1 MKRIRSIGLW
11 LVVALVAG
19 GGTATMAAASTYG
32 VNAWG
37 ENEYGQLGH
46 GGGHSTVP
54 LQLSAP
60 TEVTAVS
67 AGEEFSLA
75 LEGGTVKAWG
85 DNDSGQLGVGSFSG
99 PEKCGTSN
107 CSKTPMT
114 VHELSGVTAISAGYN
129 YGLALRG
136 GGTVKAWGE
145 NRYGEL
151 GDNSETSSDVPVE
164 VSGLNKVTAIS
175 AGEYHSLAL
184 LEDHEVE
191 AWGFNEFGQLGD
203 GTFEGPEKCSGYA
216 CSKIPVKVSGLTE
229 VSAVSAGISHSLAL
243 LKDGKVVAWGENRFG
258 ELGGG
263 TENSDV
269 PVEVPGLSNVIA
281 ISAGGDFSLA
291 LLENGTVM
299 AWGDNETGELGDGNA
314 TGPEKC
320 SGVPC
325 SRTPV
330 EVKGLSKI
338 TAISAGF
345 SDSLALRENGTVVAW
360 GWNEYGQLGDGSANG
375 PEKCGTE
382 ACSRAPVAVS
392 RLVRDVAGVS
402 AGAFASLADGPP
414 GPIVSSV
421 SPDTGSPAGGTP
433 VTITGL
439 NFTGVTGVEFGGT
452 PATIVEVKAPTTIVV
467 ESPAGSGSVHI
478 TVTTSSGTI
487 ATSEENSASRFRY
500 VTTAGPEYGRCVK
513 VAPGLGEYAGAACEV
528 KEAGGSYEWKA
539 GVTKAHFTLAGA
551 GATFETNTKVKLV
564 CKASS
569 GAGEYTSA
577 KEVGNTTIK
586 FTECEYEGAK
596 CTSAGAATG
605 EVVTSSLEGELGWKE
620 ILHSQVAL
628 ALFPTGEVG
637 PFAEFKC
644 GSTGVVVVGSVLV
657 PVTTDTMST
666 SSVLEYTAVKGDQKP
681 QKFEGGLKDVLEFSF
696 GGEAFKRFGLTTTI
710 TQTSEEAVEVNSV
723 V

>member
-1 MKRIRSIGLW
+1 
-11 LVVALVAG
+11 
-19 GGTATMAAASTYG
+19 
-32 VNAWG
+32 
-37 ENEYGQLGH
+37 
-46 GGGHSTVP
+46 
-54 LQLSAP
+54 
-60 TEVTAVS
+60 
-67 AGEEFSLA
+67 
-75 LEGGTVKAWG
+75 
-85 DNDSGQLGVGSFSG
+85 
-99 PEKCGTSN
+99 
-107 CSKTPMT
+107 MT

-129 YGLALRG
+129 YGLALLA
-136 GGTVKAWGE
+136 GGTVRAWGE

-151 GDNSETSSDVPVE
+151 GNNSETSSAVPVG
-164 VSGLNKVTAIS
+164 VSGLGNVTAIS
-175 AGEYHSLAL
+175 AGEYHNLAL
-184 LEDHEVE
+184 LEDHKVA
-191 AWGFNEFGQLGD
+191 AWGSNEFGQLGD
-203 GTFEGPEKCSGYA
+203 GTTEGPEKCSGYA
-216 CSKIPVKVSGLTE
+216 CSKIPIEVGGLTE

-243 LKDGKVVAWGENRFG
+243 LKDGKVMAWGENRFG
-258 ELGGG
+258 ELGNGT

-269 PVEVPGLSNVIA
+269 PVEVPGLSGVIA

-299 AWGDNETGELGDGNA
+299 AWGDNETGEVGDGNA

-325 SRTPV
+325 STVPV

-345 SDSLALRENGTVVAW
+345 SDSLALRENGTVTAW

-382 ACSRAPVAVS
+382 ACSRVPVAVS
-392 RLVRDVAGVS
+392 LLVRNVAGVS
-402 AGAFASLADGPP
+402 AGAYASLAYGPP
-414 GPIVSSV
+414 GPIVDSV
-421 SPDTGSPAGGTP
+421 SPDTGLPSGGTP

-439 NFTGVTGVEFGGT
+439 NFIGVTAVDFGGT
-452 PATIVEVKAPTTIVV
+452 AGTIMEETPTTIVV
-467 ESPAGSGSVHI
+467 KSPAGSGSVHI

-487 ATSEENSASRFRY
+487 ATSEEDSASRFRY
-500 VTTAGPEYGRCVK
+500 VTTAGPEYGRCLK
-513 VAPGLGEYAGAACEV
+513 VAEGSGKYSGGACEV
-528 KEAGGSYEWKA
+528 EKAGGSYEWTP
-539 GVTKAHFTLAGA
+539 GVGKAHFTLAGG

-644 GSTGVVVVGSVLV
+644 GSTAVVIVGSVLV
-657 PVTTDTMST
+657 PVTADAMST
-666 SSVLEYTAVKGDQKP
+666 TSVMEYVAVKGDQKP
-681 QKFEGGLKDVLEFSF
+681 QKFEGGLEDVLEFPL
-696 GGEAFKRFGLTTTI
+696 AAKR
-710 TQTSEEAVEVNSV
+710 SRSSA
-723 V
+723 